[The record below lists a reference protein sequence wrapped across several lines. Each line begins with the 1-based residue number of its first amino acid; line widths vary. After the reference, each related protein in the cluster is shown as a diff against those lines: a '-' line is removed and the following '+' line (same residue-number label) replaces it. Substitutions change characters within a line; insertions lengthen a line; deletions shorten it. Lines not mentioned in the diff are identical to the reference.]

1 MNTVTKTADLPV
13 SPDEAFALITE
24 PERLRRWMAVS
35 ASIELRAGGSYR
47 FTVTPGNTSIGT
59 VREVEPGRRIVYAWG
74 WEHQPLD
81 STVTVTLEPTGT
93 GSRVTL
99 VHEGLDEE
107 QAKGHDEGWTH
118 FMERLEKAATEGD
131 AGPDEW
137 SYAPENLT
145 PLVAAEA
152 ALAALQPVLRNIKP
166 ADARAA
172 TPCSEYDVEALVDHV
187 LEALG
192 GLGAIAGV
200 GGSAPAHDS
209 YEDRV
214 STVAGDVI
222 TAWKS
227 VDLGGTVQTPGGE
240 RPADFVVRIIALEL
254 VLHGWDLAQATGQVP
269 HISDSLVAYVRELTT
284 PVIEAVR
291 GTSIKPAVEA
301 PAGASPLDAFAAFAG
316 RVPLA

>member
-1 MNTVTKTADLPV
+1 MNTVTKTAELPV

-35 ASIELRAGGSYR
+35 ASIELRAGGAYR

-59 VREVEPGRRIVYAWG
+59 VREIEPGRRIVYAWG
-74 WEHQPLD
+74 WEQQPLD
-81 STVTVTLEPTGT
+81 STVTVTVEPTEA

-107 QAKGHDEGWTH
+107 QARSHDEGWTH

-172 TPCSEYDVEALVDHV
+172 TPCSEYDVDALVDH
-187 LEALG
+187 LLGALA
-192 GLGAIAGV
+192 GLGAIAGAGEPV
-200 GGSAPAHDS
+200 SAHDS

-269 HISDSLVAYVRELTT
+269 HVADGVVSYVRELTT
-284 PVIEAVR
+284 PVIESIR
-291 GTSIKPAVEA
+291 GTSFKPAVET
-301 PAGASPLDAFAAFAG
+301 PADASPIDAFAAFAG
-316 RVPLA
+316 RTPLT

>member
-59 VREVEPGRRIVYAWG
+59 VREIEPGRRIVYAWG
-74 WEHQPLD
+74 WEQQPLD
-81 STVTVTLEPTGT
+81 SIVTVTVEATET

-137 SYAPENLT
+137 SYAPEKLT

-166 ADARAA
+166 ADGRAA
-172 TPCSEYDVEALVDHV
+172 TPCSEYDVDALVDHL

-192 GLGAIAGV
+192 GLGAIAGARV
-200 GGSAPAHDS
+200 SSPAQDS
-209 YEDRV
+209 CEDRV

-222 TAWKS
+222 DAWKS
-227 VDLGGTVQTPGGE
+227 VDLGGTVQTPGGD

-254 VLHGWDLAQATGQVP
+254 VLHGWDLAQATGQVL
-269 HISDSLVAYVRELTT
+269 HIADSLVSYVRELTK

-291 GTSIKPAVEA
+291 GTSFKPALDA
-301 PAGASPLDAFAAFAG
+301 PADASPIDAFAAFAG
-316 RVPLA
+316 RRPLA